1 MYSYSSVIWCGV
13 DWGMFTYW
21 QCQSYNR
28 PTIWEN
34 SILSFIQKISQSFST
49 TFILAG
55 KFLNISKRKFQ
66 IPFIS
71 CRLPPNLY
79 QCVMGVGGDLWP
91 PQSLPGCFSYL
102 VFLSF
107 VPLLHI
113 TFNENLILASFMKSS
128 LNLASLAK
136 LLIRMRLLALH
147 KIPIFLTITI
157 LASFIFYIVKLLKG
171 NFSMLV

>member
-1 MYSYSSVIWCGV
+1 
-13 DWGMFTYW
+13 MFTYW
-21 QCQSYNR
+21 QCQTYNR

-34 SILSFIQKISQSFST
+34 LILFLYRKFLSHFCQQL
-49 TFILAG
+49 LAG

-71 CRLPPNLY
+71 CRLPPHLY